1 MSNADKGAVGLI
13 PALELAS
20 LTLELDTTSEHCL
33 PWTLLN
39 LLSHHKS
46 TLGRWS
52 SRLLATSI
60 YSQAL
65 GLRGLVN
72 QLGID
77 GGSVV
82 PSLGITTE
90 T

>member
-1 MSNADKGAVGLI
+1 MSYADKGAVGLI

-20 LTLELDTTSEHCL
+20 LTLELDSTSEHRP

-52 SRLLATSI
+52 SQLLATSI
-60 YSQAL
+60 YSRAL
-65 GLRGLVN
+65 GLRGLCS
-72 QLGID
+72 QLGTA

-82 PSLGITTE
+82 PSLGIATE